1 MSCLPIFQ
9 LYQSLIAVCEV
20 MKEQKT
26 DGRKPLI
33 LSLGTGAA
41 NQSDRYE
48 VGSDPSKWGFL
59 RWLWYSENN
68 GCPLIEILTTA
79 SDEMI
84 STYIS
89 SLFQYC
95 GWEDNYYRLQVSA
108 ARIWNGIYS
117 NLPK

>member
-1 MSCLPIFQ
+1 
-9 LYQSLIAVCEV
+9 

-26 DGRKPLI
+26 DRRKPLI
-33 LSLGTGAA
+33 LSLGTGAT

-48 VGSDPSKWGFL
+48 VGPDPREWGIL

-68 GCPLIEILTTA
+68 GSPLIEILTTA

-89 SLFQYC
+89 SFFQYC

-108 ARIWNGIYS
+108 ARIWNGICS
-117 NLPK
+117 NLPKS